1 MIDFSKALFVLFVF
15 VCFFWIA
22 FMLDNLK
29 HTKYKVLDRHS
40 MEEHKVFNNKWD
52 AEKYVR
58 EYKEFHNYLIQ
69 EVKVK

>member
-1 MIDFSKALFVLFVF
+1 
-15 VCFFWIA
+15 
-22 FMLDNLK
+22 MLDNLK